1 MAMTT
6 VTIFG
11 YGSLLSYQSVLSTM
25 PNAINFRGATLNGY
39 SRNFNLV
46 SINGIR
52 TGTADLLTMEMAA
65 LTIRK
70 DASGFIKGCIFDIP
84 DIELTPYLERE
95 HRYVPIQVE
104 TIDEKTNQNVLC
116 WTVIEQTNDEYK
128 NSMNADEWQER
139 VGQYYKGVL
148 YGRTDILPMRDYLNN
163 CLLFAYRLGGII
175 WLKNMLECKL
185 ADGSSIKKYVTN
197 HFDRFNSDVQCIIS
211 NANEDEL

>member
-1 MAMTT
+1 MAMST

-25 PNAINFRGATLNGY
+25 PSATNFRGATLNGY

-52 TGTADLLTMEMAA
+52 SGTADLLTMEMAA

-70 DASGFIKGCIFDIP
+70 DASGFVKGCFFDIP
-84 DIELTPYLERE
+84 DVELVPYLERE
-95 HRYVPIQVE
+95 HRYIPIQVE
-104 TIDEKTNQNVLC
+104 AIDEKSNQNVLS

-128 NSMNADEWQER
+128 NSMSADEWQVR
-139 VGQYYKGVL
+139 IGQYYKGIL
-148 YGRTDILPMRDYLNN
+148 YGRTDILPMRSYLNN
-163 CLLFAYRLGGII
+163 CLLFSYHLGGVL

-185 ADGSSIKKYVTN
+185 ADGSSIKQYVTT
-197 HFDRFNSDVQCIIS
+197 HFDRFNSDVQHVIT
-211 NANEDEL
+211 NADEGEL